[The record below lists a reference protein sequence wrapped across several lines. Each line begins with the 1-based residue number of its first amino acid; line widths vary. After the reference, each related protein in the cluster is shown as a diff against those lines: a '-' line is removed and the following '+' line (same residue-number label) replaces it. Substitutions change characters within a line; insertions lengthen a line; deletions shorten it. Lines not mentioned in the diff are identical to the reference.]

1 MAKINAEKDT
11 VTAQHYRV
19 SSYPNILVLQP
30 DGTEIDRLV
39 GYFHPAEYQTLV
51 MDYLGGRNTLAA
63 LQDSEKTMGDDPAF
77 VWRLGERYFEHG
89 LTDDAKARY
98 LKLAQIDP
106 KNKSGFVD
114 DGLMELAYMNRKAKN
129 YPEDRKYAQMVLD
142 QYPDGDQMK
151 SAFLEIGITYK
162 KENEPAKAQK
172 IFLDYA
178 KKFPTD
184 EDASWAKAQADTM
197 SAWMARKGHA

>member
-1 MAKINAEKDT
+1 MAKLNAEKDT

-30 DGTEIDRLV
+30 NGTEIDRIA
-39 GYFHPAEYQTLV
+39 GYYPAPEFMALV

-77 VWRLGERYFEHG
+77 VWRLAERYFEHG
-89 LTDDAKARY
+89 LNDDAKARY

-106 KNKSGFVD
+106 KNKSGLVD
-114 DGLMELAYMNRKAKN
+114 DGLMELAYMNRKTKD
-129 YPEDRKYAQMVLD
+129 YVQDRKYARMVLD
-142 QYPDGDQMK
+142 KYPDGDQMK
-151 SAFLEIGITYK
+151 SAFLEVGITYK
-162 KENEPAKAQK
+162 KQNQPAKAQG

-178 KKFPTD
+178 KRFPDD

-197 SAWMARKGHA
+197 AAWMARKGGA